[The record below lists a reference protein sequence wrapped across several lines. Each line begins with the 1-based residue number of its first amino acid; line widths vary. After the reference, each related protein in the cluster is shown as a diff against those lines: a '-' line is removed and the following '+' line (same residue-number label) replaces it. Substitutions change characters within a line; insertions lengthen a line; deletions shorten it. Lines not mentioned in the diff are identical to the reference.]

1 MTIQTINIGN
11 VVNDGLGD
19 DLRTA
24 FEKVN
29 ANFSDLSAQL
39 TITATNVG
47 TVGIGVFKEKVGADL
62 RFKKLVSGT
71 KMLLNENTDTVTV
84 NNTAPDAFIRIDTDA
99 GAMLASTYQQITMA
113 GTAAP
118 GSTTSRKDIEVTAF
132 GSTVSFKTIIP
143 VTDILESYDFG
154 TINGSYTNAVQ
165 VALQSANIDF
175 GTVLLPG
182 RIDIDCG
189 AIV

>member
-84 NNTAPDAFIRIDTDA
+84 NNTAPDAFI
-99 GAMLASTYQQITMA
+99 
-113 GTAAP
+113 
-118 GSTTSRKDIEVTAF
+118 
-132 GSTVSFKTIIP
+132 
-143 VTDILESYDFG
+143 
-154 TINGSYTNAVQ
+154 
-165 VALQSANIDF
+165 
-175 GTVLLPG
+175 
-182 RIDIDCG
+182 
-189 AIV
+189 

>member
-29 ANFSDLSAQL
+29 ANFTDLSAQL

-47 TVGIGVFKEKVGADL
+47 TVGVGVFKEKVGADL

-71 KMLLNENTDTVTV
+71 KMLLNENVDTVTV

-99 GAMLASTYQQITMA
+99 GVMLASTYQQITLA

-118 GSTTSRKDIEVTAF
+118 GSTTSRKDIEVNAF
-132 GSTVSFKTIIP
+132 GSVLSIKTMIP

-154 TINGSYTNAVQ
+154 TINGAYTNAMQ

-189 AIV
+189 SIL

>member
-29 ANFSDLSAQL
+29 ANFTDLSAQL

-47 TVGIGVFKEKVGADL
+47 AVGVGVFKEKIGADL

-71 KMLLNENTDTVTV
+71 KMLLSENTDTVTV

-99 GAMLASTYQQITMA
+99 GVMLASTYQQITMA

-118 GSTTSRKDIEVTAF
+118 GSTTSRKDIEVNAF
-132 GSTVSFKTIIP
+132 GSVLSIKTMIP

-154 TINGSYTNAVQ
+154 SISGVYTNAMQ

-189 AIV
+189 SIL

>member
-1 MTIQTINIGN
+1 MTVQTINIGN

-24 FEKVN
+24 FQKVN
-29 ANFSDLSAQL
+29 ANFTDLSAQL

-47 TVGIGVFKEKVGADL
+47 TVGVGIFKEKIGADL
-62 RFKKLVSGT
+62 KFKKLVSGT
-71 KMLLNENTDTVTV
+71 KMLLNENTDTITV
-84 NNTAPDAFIRIDTDA
+84 NNTSPDAFIRIDTDA
-99 GAMLASTYQQITMA
+99 GVMLASTYQQITMA

-143 VTDILESYDFG
+143 VTDILTSYDFG
-154 TINGSYTNAVQ
+154 TINGAYTNAVQ